1 MSHTARMAQD
11 VSVDGRRLLSRL
23 DRFAQIGA
31 TPRGGVN
38 RQALTEGD
46 REARAL
52 LARLGRERGFALRQD
67 AAANLFL
74 RREGVEA
81 SLPPLLLGSHLDTQ
95 PTGGRFDGALGVL
108 AGLEVLEALED
119 AGVSTPRAVELVA
132 WTNEEGSRFAPGAM
146 GSRAFSDETLP
157 ESWLE
162 ARAPDGARLGD
173 ELAETLRALPDV
185 PLAPL
190 GAPIASYLELH
201 IEQGP
206 ILEREGLPIGVVS
219 GIQGTRW
226 LEVTLEG
233 ASAHA
238 GTTPLAFRR
247 DPMMAAAAALA
258 ALQAAVMPDDEDAR
272 LTVGRIEAQPGSI
285 NAIPERVRFTLD
297 LRHPRQE
304 RLDEIDALVRTI
316 CEREAE
322 RAQCRLQVRLL
333 NDMAPSAFPEGMLK
347 LAEAACTKAGLASR
361 RIVSG
366 AFHDALFLARKAP
379 ALMLFTPCRD
389 GISHNEAEH
398 VEPRFCVSGATALLE
413 TTLAVL
419 RSLKG

>member
-1 MSHTARMAQD
+1 MAQD
-11 VSVDGRRLLSRL
+11 ISVDGGRLLSRL
-23 DRFAQIGA
+23 DRFAAIGA

-38 RQALTEGD
+38 RQALTSGD

-52 LARLGRERGFALRQD
+52 LASLGRERGFALRQD

-74 RREGVEA
+74 RREGANA

-95 PTGGRFDGALGVL
+95 PTGGRFDGALGIL
-108 AGLEVLEALED
+108 AGLEVLETLED

-146 GSRAFSDETLP
+146 GSRAFADETLP

-173 ELAETLRALPDV
+173 ELAQTLRALPDV

-190 GAPIASYLELH
+190 GARVASYLELH

-247 DPMMAAAAALA
+247 DPMMAATAALA
-258 ALQAAVMPDDEDAR
+258 ALQADVMPRDSDAR
-272 LTVGRIEAQPGSI
+272 LTVGRIKAEPGSI

-297 LRHPRQE
+297 LRHPSQE
-304 RLDEIDALVRTI
+304 RLDEMDALVRTV

-322 RAQCRLQVRLL
+322 RARCGLHVRLL
-333 NDMAPSAFPEGMLK
+333 NDMAPSAFPEAMLA
-347 LAEAACTKAGLASR
+347 LAEAACTKAGLANR

-419 RSLKG
+419 CSLEG

>member
-1 MSHTARMAQD
+1 MSHAARRAQH
-11 VSVDGRRLLSRL
+11 VSVDATRLLSRL

-52 LARLGRERGFALRQD
+52 LAHLGHERGFAVRQD

-74 RREGVEA
+74 RREGTDA
-81 SLPPLLLGSHLDTQ
+81 SLAPLLLGSHLDTQ

-108 AGLEVLEALED
+108 AGLEVLETLED

-132 WTNEEGSRFAPGAM
+132 WTNEEGSRFSPGAM
-146 GSRAFSDETLP
+146 GSRAFADETLP
-157 ESWLE
+157 ESWLD
-162 ARAPDGARLGD
+162 ARAPDGARFSD
-173 ELAETLRALPDV
+173 ELAKTLRVLPDV
-185 PLAPL
+185 PVAPL
-190 GAPIASYLELH
+190 GRPIASYLELH

-247 DPMMAAAAALA
+247 DPMMAAAVALA
-258 ALQAAVMPDDEDAR
+258 ALQTAVMEQDEDAR

-285 NAIPERVRFTLD
+285 NAIPERVCFTLD
-297 LRHPRQE
+297 LRHPRRE
-304 RLDEIDALVRTI
+304 RLNEIDALVRAV
-316 CEREAE
+316 CAREAE
-322 RAQCRLQVRLL
+322 QARCTVQVRVL
-333 NDMAPSAFPEGMLK
+333 NDMEPSAFPEPMLA
-347 LAEAACTKAGLASR
+347 LAEAACTKAGLPHR

-389 GISHNEAEH
+389 GISHNEAEYA
-398 VEPRFCVSGATALLE
+398 EPQFCVSGATALLE
-413 TTLAVL
+413 TALAVL
-419 RSLKG
+419 HSLEI

>member
-1 MSHTARMAQD
+1 MSRTARMAQD
-11 VSVDGRRLLSRL
+11 ISVDGGRLLSRL
-23 DRFAQIGA
+23 DRFAAIGA

-52 LARLGRERGFALRQD
+52 LASLGRERGFALRQD

-74 RREGVEA
+74 RREGANA
-81 SLPPLLLGSHLDTQ
+81 SLPPVLLGSHLDTQ

-108 AGLEVLEALED
+108 AGLEVLEALEN
-119 AGVSTPRAVELVA
+119 AGALTPRAVELVA

-146 GSRAFSDETLP
+146 GSRAFADETLP

-173 ELAETLRALPDV
+173 ELAQTLRALPDV

-190 GAPIASYLELH
+190 GARVASYLELH

-258 ALQAAVMPDDEDAR
+258 ALQADVMPQDEDAR
-272 LTVGRIEAQPGSI
+272 LTVGRIEAEPGSI

-297 LRHPRQE
+297 LRHPSQE
-304 RLDEIDALVRTI
+304 RLDEMDALARTV

-322 RAQCRLQVRLL
+322 RARCGLHVRLL
-333 NDMAPSAFPEGMLK
+333 NDMAPSAFPEAMLA
-347 LAEAACTKAGLASR
+347 LAEAACTKAGFANR

-419 RSLKG
+419 CSLEG

>member
-1 MSHTARMAQD
+1 MSRTARMAQD
-11 VSVDGRRLLSRL
+11 ISVDGGRLLSRL
-23 DRFAQIGA
+23 NRFAAIGA

-52 LARLGRERGFALRQD
+52 LASLGRERGFALRQD

-74 RREGVEA
+74 RREGANA

-108 AGLEVLEALED
+108 AGLEVLETLED
-119 AGVSTPRAVELVA
+119 AGALTPRAVELVA

-146 GSRAFSDETLP
+146 GSRAFADETLP

-190 GAPIASYLELH
+190 GARVASYLELH

-247 DPMMAAAAALA
+247 DPMMATAAALA
-258 ALQAAVMPDDEDAR
+258 ALQADVMSRDSDAR
-272 LTVGRIEAQPGSI
+272 LTVGRIEAEPGSI

-297 LRHPRQE
+297 LRHPSQE
-304 RLDEIDALVRTI
+304 RLDEMDALARTV

-322 RAQCRLQVRLL
+322 RARCGLHVRLL
-333 NDMAPSAFPEGMLK
+333 NDMAPSAFPEAMLA
-347 LAEAACTKAGLASR
+347 LAEAACTKAGLANR

-419 RSLKG
+419 SSLEG